1 MANLKVD
8 LTLNDSG
15 FKSQMQQDGAAAK
28 QFGNVVGAAGES
40 VKDTARAFV
49 QSLGSITNY
58 KRKLT
63 ELSKE
68 IVGLEMAW
76 AKMSAEQRKSP
87 IGAEIGRQ
95 LAEAKAKAAEFKDT
109 IADTQSE
116 IKQMASD
123 SFRSDAFAQG
133 IDIASTSLQSFVA
146 ITQLAGGNTEKLQK
160 AISNLILIQTTA
172 NSVVKITNALQS
184 QSSLM
189 LGVRSLK
196 EAAATAAIKLRTAAE
211 QRGTA
216 ATISATAAQKALNLV
231 ASANPYLLLATAALT
246 VGGALLAFTSNSK
259 SASEQTAD
267 TTKEVSELEAKM
279 NDIAKT
285 YESNYASSLAKTL
298 TKYTQLQLAWKALR
312 SEHEKAE
319 FIKANQK
326 DFDALSLSIHSITDA
341 ERIFVNETT
350 KVVEAFKLRAQ
361 AAAEA
366 ARLESLYQ
374 EKIEAESK
382 ARKGSYQPKGGD
394 SVLSGDADRYGL
406 KEGEDYTRKP
416 GQIGMFYTDA
426 GAAKAAAEAQER
438 NIQTYTAEIESEIDA
453 SANRLAAVGKQL
465 ASSPYQAS
473 GGGSGRSGG
482 SHNTKPD
489 KPTAPSFA
497 AGSLGE
503 LEHQLSELQSKYKN
517 GLIRLT
523 PAEYQ
528 QQLQTLTEAIANKKI
543 ELGLVVPED
552 KVGKQLEALGQKY
565 QSTLVPSQ
573 PSSFAL
579 AVGQDDTTDPLANIE
594 QQMNANDAL
603 LEQLS
608 ELAAAYAA
616 LGEAGA
622 SGFAEVSQTI
632 ANVSEQ
638 QAQLTDQAQ
647 QYSRQQNKV
656 KKMSQAYDGL
666 SSTVGSLGNAFSSLA
681 NSFESP
687 ELSIASVIAQ
697 AIASIISS
705 YTMAANSP
713 AVTSTGWGWIAF
725 AIAGLAQVAGVIAQI
740 HQLSGYQQGGIVG
753 GGSYVG
759 DKQLVRA
766 NSGEMLLNTSQ
777 QSRLFNILNG
787 TYQVPNTDLSASEI
801 QFRISGRDLVGVL
814 ANNNKIQSKV
824 R

>member
-1 MANLKVD
+1 M
-8 LTLNDSG
+8 
-15 FKSQMQQDGAAAK
+15 
-28 QFGNVVGAAGES
+28 
-40 VKDTARAFV
+40 
-49 QSLGSITNY
+49 
-58 KRKLT
+58 
-63 ELSKE
+63 
-68 IVGLEMAW
+68 
-76 AKMSAEQRKSP
+76 
-87 IGAEIGRQ
+87 
-95 LAEAKAKAAEFKDT
+95 
-109 IADTQSE
+109 
-116 IKQMASD
+116 
-123 SFRSDAFAQG
+123 
-133 IDIASTSLQSFVA
+133 
-146 ITQLAGGNTEKLQK
+146 
-160 AISNLILIQTTA
+160 
-172 NSVVKITNALQS
+172 
-184 QSSLM
+184 
-189 LGVRSLK
+189 
-196 EAAATAAIKLRTAAE
+196 
-211 QRGTA
+211 
-216 ATISATAAQKALNLV
+216 
-231 ASANPYLLLATAALT
+231 LATAALT

-259 SASEQTAD
+259 SAAEQTAD
-267 TTKEVSELEAKM
+267 TTKEVSELEAKL

-312 SEHEKAE
+312 SEHEKSE

-374 EKIEAESK
+374 QKIEAESK

-394 SVLSGDADRYGL
+394 SVLAGDADRYGL
-406 KEGEDYTRKP
+406 KEGADYTRKP
-416 GQIGMFYTDA
+416 GQIGLFYTDA
-426 GAAKAAAEAQER
+426 GAAKAAAEAQKR
-438 NIQTYTAEIESEIDA
+438 NIQTYTADIESEIDA

-473 GGGSGRSGG
+473 GVGSGRSGSGG
-482 SHNTKPD
+482 SHNTT

-517 GLIRLT
+517 GLITLT
-523 PAEYQ
+523 PADYK
-528 QQLQTLTEAIANKKI
+528 QQLQTLTEAISNKKI

-565 QSTLVPSQ
+565 QSALVPSQPSQ

-579 AVGQDDTTDPLANIE
+579 AVGEDTTDPLAHIE

-616 LGEAGA
+616 LGEAGT

-632 ANVSEQ
+632 ANVNEQ

-647 QYSRQQNKV
+647 QYSKQQKKV
-656 KKMSQAYDGL
+656 QKMSQAYDGL
-666 SSTVGSLGNAFSSLA
+666 SSTVGSLGNAFSSLG

-687 ELSIASVIAQ
+687 ELNIAGVIAQ

-705 YTMAANSP
+705 YSQAANSP
-713 AVTSTGWGWIAF
+713 VVTSTGWGWIAF

-759 DKQLVRA
+759 DKQLIRA
-766 NSGEMLLNTSQ
+766 NSGEMLLNTS
-777 QSRLFNILNG
+777 
-787 TYQVPNTDLSASEI
+787 E
-801 QFRISGRDLVGVL
+801 
-814 ANNNKIQSKV
+814 
-824 R
+824 